1 MMESQTANAAA
12 DAAAAQAQEAELDAA
27 AERYAKSPFLYIHL

>member
-1 MMESQTANAAA
+1 MESQTANAAA

-27 AERYAKSPFLYIHL
+27 AERYAKSPF